1 MYPPHLPTLLFSA
14 FSSIEGSP
22 GRRPRRVSV
31 AQTSHTGHR
40 SEIPGT
46 TTQLGWGRLYPRRR
60 RLVNLVGVSALAVVI
75 ALALVVALGVR
86 LGGA

>member
-1 MYPPHLPTLLFSA
+1 MTYPPHLPTVLFSA

-22 GRRPRRVSV
+22 GQRPRR
-31 AQTSHTGHR
+31 ATQTSHTGHR
-40 SEIPGT
+40 SETPGT
-46 TTQLGWGRLYPRRR
+46 TTRLGRRRHPRRR
-60 RLVNLVGVSALAVVI
+60 RLINLVGVSALAVVI

>member
-1 MYPPHLPTLLFSA
+1 MYPPHLPTVLFSA

-22 GRRPRRVSV
+22 GRRPRR
-31 AQTSHTGHR
+31 ATQTSHTGHR
-40 SEIPGT
+40 SEIPET

-60 RLVNLVGVSALAVVI
+60 RLINLVGVSALAVVI
-75 ALALVVALGVR
+75 ALGLVVALGVR

>member
-1 MYPPHLPTLLFSA
+1 MTYPPHLPTVLFSA

-22 GRRPRRVSV
+22 GRRPRR
-31 AQTSHTGHR
+31 ATQTSHAGHR
-40 SEIPGT
+40 SELPGT
-46 TTQLGWGRLYPRRR
+46 TTRLGRRRLHPRRR
-60 RLVNLVGVSALAVVI
+60 RLVNLVGVSALAVVF